1 MLTLEQAKLHLR
13 VDHPDDD
20 TYITALCAVA
30 QEYIQGVLT
39 PAPTDAVPEPVA
51 PAVTETQR
59 HAARLLVGHWYAN
72 REAASEKAL
81 SEVPMAVRMLLDF
94 NKSAGS
100 FL

>member
-20 TYITALCAVA
+20 PYIAALVAVA
-30 QEYIQGVLT
+30 SEYIAGMIT
-39 PAPTDAVPEPVA
+39 PAPVNGVPSPA

-59 HAARLLVGHWYAN
+59 QAARLLLGHWYAN
-72 REAASEKAL
+72 REAATPGAL
-81 SEVPMAVRMLLDF
+81 TEAPMAVRMLLDF
-94 NKSAGS
+94 NKPAGA

>member
-13 VDHPDDD
+13 VDGPDDD
-20 TYITALCAVA
+20 TYIAALVAVA
-30 QEYIQGVLT
+30 SEYIGGMLT
-39 PAPTDAVPEPVA
+39 PAAVDGVPQAA
-51 PAVTETQR
+51 PAVNETQR

-72 REAASEKAL
+72 REAASAVAV

-94 NKSAGS
+94 NKPAGA